1 MFCGKR
7 WDSLKNPTSAG
18 RTDEKNP
25 HRCRGYQRKH
35 AVEGGCQ
42 SPEVAKSPPDICPKL
57 IEEERLD
64 TLHNHWANVFDDEG
78 TWGESTSMF
87 EDLTK
92 GKPGPT
98 LAGVN
103 TVVL

>member
-1 MFCGKR
+1 MVERAVRTQRCLEYRIIGALRVVRCG
-7 WDSLKNPTSAG
+7 DGHNPVLRET
-18 RTDEKNP
+18 T
-25 HRCRGYQRKH
+25 
-35 AVEGGCQ
+35 
-42 SPEVAKSPPDICPKL
+42 KL
-57 IEEERLD
+57 VEEERLD